1 VNSTPAIAASQYNGF
16 NQLLAV
22 SGPSGTTS
30 FAYDGN
36 GNQVSRTDG
45 LGTTTYAYS
54 YDNRLVGITGPGG
67 SSHFEYDAN
76 GLRTKKADSSGTRS
90 YLLDGLSVVAEYAP
104 DASRL
109 AWYTQSLA
117 RIDEVLSVVN
127 GQGKYWYETDALG
140 STYAMTSTAGAVVSR
155 SSYDVFGERTV
166 VTANDVAQPFGFT
179 GRELDPTGLVYAR
192 ARYLQPEAGRWTQPD
207 PLGFVAGPAF
217 YLYVHSRPTNVADPT
232 GLFAPSP
239 TPTPIPVVVPGIGK
253 PRVKTTLEAYAEQH
267 WLAFLWVMADLGVIS
282 AAVLVANQKLYEAKR
297 VECEDD
303 DSKPLMYYRGLS
315 VGDAKEFAAPP
326 FQISS
331 KMARAGGDIA
341 DGFARHSDPAAARA
355 HGLTSMNS
363 PYVGVTLSLQIARD
377 FAKGRNVPPRD
388 LDDAPSGIVVAFF
401 TARPPARP
409 GLVHQQEYLFFW
421 SIGIPGETII
431 PIEQHT
437 PNWP

>member
-127 GQGKYWYETDALG
+127 GQGKYWYESDALG
-140 STYAMTSTAGAVVSR
+140 STYAMTNAAGAVVSR
-155 SSYDVFGERTV
+155 SSYDVFGERSLAAGT
-166 VTANDVAQPFGFT
+166 DLGQPFGFT
-179 GRELDPTGLVYAR
+179 GREHDQSGLVYAR
-192 ARYLQPEAGRWTQPD
+192 QRYLSTIHGQWTQVD
-207 PLGFVAGPAF
+207 PAGMIDGPNRYGYVAG
-217 YLYVHSRPTNVADPT
+217 NPT
-232 GLFAPSP
+232 GLSDPMGLCFWTAFEREFEFGLRANREFFSYGPWRDGFFAKFTVEKVIKMVAGFFVAYFVAKEVGLATVGDVLRKVLLPLLGLGGALEYSVGLGWA
-239 TPTPIPVVVPGIGK
+239 TLGAWGTVGSAIALVL
-253 PRVKTTLEAYAEQH
+253 VKTFIVAAIAVVSVIVGSAIYAVS
-267 WLAFLWVMADLGVIS
+267 WALA
-282 AAVLVANQKLYEAKR
+282 
-297 VECEDD
+297 
-303 DSKPLMYYRGLS
+303 
-315 VGDAKEFAAPP
+315 
-326 FQISS
+326 
-331 KMARAGGDIA
+331 
-341 DGFARHSDPAAARA
+341 
-355 HGLTSMNS
+355 
-363 PYVGVTLSLQIARD
+363 
-377 FAKGRNVPPRD
+377 
-388 LDDAPSGIVVAFF
+388 DDAPCP
-401 TARPPARP
+401 RRC
-409 GLVHQQEYLFFW
+409 E
-421 SIGIPGETII
+421 
-431 PIEQHT
+431 
-437 PNWP
+437 